1 MSFRG
6 RSVVTALLLGS
17 GMGAFLALMFRIA
30 VRNTPVVVN
39 PQTFFWWVIL
49 LSAAGAV
56 AGMAL
61 ESVRQLQAGSSD
73 PELRRGA
80 PGRLRPVTPRRSRSG
95 PSDSSGSPRERR

>member
-6 RSVVTALLLGS
+6 RPVVSALLLGS

-30 VRNTPVVVN
+30 VSNTPVVVN

-49 LSAAGAV
+49 LSAAGGV

-73 PELRRGA
+73 PEIHRSSSGGRGSLTPGRNPPGPSASRRG
-80 PGRLRPVTPRRSRSG
+80 RR
-95 PSDSSGSPRERR
+95 

>member
-17 GMGAFLALMFRIA
+17 GLGASLALMFRIA
-30 VRNTPVVVN
+30 VRNTPVQVN
-39 PQTFFWWVIL
+39 PQTFFWWMIL

-73 PELRRGA
+73 PEFQRRQAGGA
-80 PGRLRPVTPRRSRSG
+80 APLTPGPERPGRPASR
-95 PSDSSGSPRERR
+95 RERR

>member
-17 GMGAFLALMFRIA
+17 GVGASVALMFRIA
-30 VRNTPVVVN
+30 VSNTPVVVN

-73 PELRRGA
+73 PEIH
-80 PGRLRPVTPRRSRSG
+80 RSRSG
-95 PSDSSGSPRERR
+95 GRGSLTPGRNPPPAPPSPRERR

>member
-17 GMGAFLALMFRIA
+17 GIGAFLALMFRIA
-30 VRNTPVVVN
+30 VSNTPVVVN

-61 ESVRQLQAGSSD
+61 ESVRQLQAGSTD
-73 PELRRGA
+73 AEFHQPKPGGRGSLT
-80 PGRLRPVTPRRSRSG
+80 PGRNPPPAP
-95 PSDSSGSPRERR
+95 PSQRERR

>member
-73 PELRRGA
+73 PEFLRR
-80 PGRLRPVTPRRSRSG
+80 RSG
-95 PSDSSGSPRERR
+95 RAGGLTPGPDSSGPARSRREKR

>member
-17 GMGAFLALMFRIA
+17 GLGAFLALMFRIA
-30 VRNTPVVVN
+30 VSNTPVQVN

-73 PELRRGA
+73 PEFHRRQAGRA
-80 PGRLRPVTPRRSRSG
+80 GPLSPGPDRSG
-95 PSDSSGSPRERR
+95 PSASQRERR

>member
-17 GMGAFLALMFRIA
+17 GFGAFLALLFRIA
-30 VRNTPVVVN
+30 VSNTPVQVN

-49 LSAAGAV
+49 LSAAGGV

-61 ESVRQLQAGSSD
+61 ESVRQLRDSSSD
-73 PELRRGA
+73 PGFHRRPPVRHRPIT
-80 PGRLRPVTPRRSRSG
+80 PGGPHPRG
-95 PSDSSGSPRERR
+95 PAGSPRERR